1 MMESPKRDE
10 FDLFISYAHTDDRG
24 AHAGKVTALVE
35 AIKADYLAV
44 TGTPLRAFFDTDEIR
59 SMDAWE
65 ARILTGLRQSKM
77 MVAILSPSYFASA
90 YCLKEWEIYVET
102 ELALALPG
110 EGITPI
116 YVVRHPAF
124 ETDPVEEQLRHWIK
138 DLRSRQYIEWL
149 PFWPEGAA
157 ALERQDVRRKL
168 ADLPGQIAD
177 RLHRAAIRD
186 TTPHTVPL
194 PSIHFVGRRDEMHAL
209 LHDLLQSQIGAITAV
224 HGIPGIGKS
233 MLAFAYAWGY
243 GFRYPGGRFLIAAA
257 NASDLAAEVIRLA
270 EPKGVPL
277 SDEERQRPDVALAKV
292 KAAFEAG
299 PPALLVIDNVD
310 DPALLTAQAR
320 ERALPKG
327 DHIHVLVTT
336 RISPE
341 DLPRIRCLPLDALQT
356 QDAMALLQSF
366 RPIADSP
373 QDDEW
378 KAALEIVG
386 RLGGHALGVEVVAV
400 YLRENPQVTYR
411 VFAEGLQR
419 DGIELM
425 DTTAGPEAR
434 KRLAWHTET
443 CIRRLLEPTLA
454 SLSPAELRA
463 VEYAAILP
471 PDNLPLPWLRD
482 LLTAQF
488 PERTHPVLGDPV
500 AKVFQRLERLRLV
513 VSQARGREPGAGQA
527 TTGDARL
534 ARMHRLVQDVVRARL
549 GADDLASRE
558 VVVHQLAYSRAGWIK
573 AHWGQVGLAWEL
585 RPLRD
590 IALRLITRGDRQGC
604 LMADSIAAPLTH
616 TGRLLDARDL
626 YRRSAD
632 LFAGLSNEAPE
643 NADYARDLSVSY
655 NKLGDLARSGGD
667 PAAARRF
674 YEDGL
679 TIRQR
684 LADAAP
690 ENADYARDLWV
701 SYWKM
706 AALAENSSS
715 EDEALPRWRRAYDV
729 LSGMKRRG
737 VFLSPEDEGFLD
749 QLARKVGR

>member
-1 MMESPKRDE
+1 MEFPKRDE
-10 FDLFISYAHTDDRG
+10 FDLFISYAHADDRG
-24 AHAGKVTALVE
+24 EHAGKVTALVE
-35 AIKADYLAV
+35 AIKADYLRV
-44 TGTPLRAFFDTDEIR
+44 TGTPLRVFFDTDEIR

-102 ELALALPG
+102 ELAQALPG

-138 DLRSRQYIEWL
+138 DLRRRQYIEWL

-168 ADLPGQIAD
+168 ADLPGQIAE

-243 GFRYPGGRFLIAAA
+243 GFRYPGGRFLIPAAG
-257 NASDLAAEVIRLA
+257 ASDLAAEVIRLA

-366 RPIADSP
+366 RPIAESP

-411 VFAEGLQR
+411 AFAEGLQR
-419 DGIELM
+419 DGVEVM

-434 KRLAWHTET
+434 DRLAWHTET
-443 CIRRLLEPTLA
+443 CIRRLLESTLA
-454 SLSPAELRA
+454 SLSPADMRA
-463 VEYAAILP
+463 VEYAALLP
-471 PDNLPLPWLRD
+471 SDNVPLPWLRD
-482 LLTAQF
+482 LLAADF
-488 PERTHPVLGDPV
+488 PDRNGSAPSREGEAPAEPISPSREGEVPAEVLSWEARREPRPPGNLGTPLVRGGLFDPIT
-500 AKVFQRLERLRLV
+500 KVFQRLERLRLV
-513 VSQARGREPGAGQA
+513 VSQARGREPGVRGRPPPETPAWPACTAWCRTWSAPGWARKSQPAGRSSS
-527 TTGDARL
+527 TSSPT
-534 ARMHRLVQDVVRARL
+534 
-549 GADDLASRE
+549 
-558 VVVHQLAYSRAGWIK
+558 
-573 AHWGQVGLAWEL
+573 
-585 RPLRD
+585 
-590 IALRLITRGDRQGC
+590 
-604 LMADSIAAPLTH
+604 AAPAGSRP
-616 TGRLLDARDL
+616 TGARWASPGSCAPCATS
-626 YRRSAD
+626 RSA
-632 LFAGLSNEAPE
+632 
-643 NADYARDLSVSY
+643 
-655 NKLGDLARSGGD
+655 
-667 PAAARRF
+667 
-674 YEDGL
+674 
-679 TIRQR
+679 
-684 LADAAP
+684 
-690 ENADYARDLWV
+690 
-701 SYWKM
+701 
-706 AALAENSSS
+706 
-715 EDEALPRWRRAYDV
+715 
-729 LSGMKRRG
+729 
-737 VFLSPEDEGFLD
+737 
-749 QLARKVGR
+749 

>member
-1 MMESPKRDE
+1 MESPKRDE

-24 AHAGKVTALVE
+24 EHAGKVTALVE
-35 AIKADYLAV
+35 AIKADYLRV
-44 TGTPLRAFFDTDEIR
+44 TGTPLRVFFDTQEIR

-77 MVAILSPSYFASA
+77 MVAILSPGYFASA

-102 ELALALPG
+102 ELAQALPG

-124 ETDPVEEQLRHWIK
+124 ETDPVEERLRHWIK
-138 DLRSRQYIEWL
+138 DLRRRQYIEWL

-168 ADLPGQIAD
+168 ADLPGQIAE

-209 LHDLLQSQIGAITAV
+209 LHELLQSQIGAITAV

-243 GFRYPGGRFLIAAA
+243 GFRYPGGRFLIPAA

-292 KAAFEAG
+292 KAVFEAG

-327 DHIHVLVTT
+327 NHIHVLVTT

-411 VFAEGLQR
+411 AFAEGLER

-434 KRLAWHTET
+434 DRLAWHTET

-463 VEYAAILP
+463 VEYAALLP
-471 PDNLPLPWLRD
+471 PDNVPLPWLRD
-482 LLTAQF
+482 RLAAEF

-527 TTGDARL
+527 ATGDARL
-534 ARMHRLVQDVVRARL
+534 ARMHRLAQDVVRARL

-558 VVVHQLAYSRAGWIK
+558 AIVHQLAYSRAGWIK
-573 AHWGQVGLAWEL
+573 AHWGQVDLAWEL

-590 IALRLITRGDRQGC
+590 IAFRLIARGDRQGY
-604 LMADSIAAPLTH
+604 LMADSIA
-616 TGRLLDARDL
+616 
-626 YRRSAD
+626 
-632 LFAGLSNEAPE
+632 
-643 NADYARDLSVSY
+643 
-655 NKLGDLARSGGD
+655 
-667 PAAARRF
+667 
-674 YEDGL
+674 
-679 TIRQR
+679 
-684 LADAAP
+684 
-690 ENADYARDLWV
+690 
-701 SYWKM
+701 
-706 AALAENSSS
+706 
-715 EDEALPRWRRAYDV
+715 
-729 LSGMKRRG
+729 
-737 VFLSPEDEGFLD
+737 
-749 QLARKVGR
+749 

>member
-1 MMESPKRDE
+1 MAAV
-10 FDLFISYAHTDDRG
+10 LARG
-24 AHAGKVTALVE
+24 G
-35 AIKADYLAV
+35 
-44 TGTPLRAFFDTDEIR
+44 G
-59 SMDAWE
+59 
-65 ARILTGLRQSKM
+65 
-77 MVAILSPSYFASA
+77 
-90 YCLKEWEIYVET
+90 
-102 ELALALPG
+102 
-110 EGITPI
+110 GI
-116 YVVRHPAF
+116 
-124 ETDPVEEQLRHWIK
+124 
-138 DLRSRQYIEWL
+138 
-149 PFWPEGAA
+149 
-157 ALERQDVRRKL
+157 ERQDVRRKL
-168 ADLPGQIAD
+168 ADLPGQIAE

-243 GFRYPGGRFLIAAA
+243 GFRYPGGRFLIPAA

-386 RLGGHALGVEVVAV
+386 RLGGHALAVEVVAV

-411 VFAEGLQR
+411 AFAEGLER

-434 KRLAWHTET
+434 DRLAWHTET

-463 VEYAAILP
+463 VEYAALLP
-471 PDNLPLPWLRD
+471 PDNVPLPWLRD
-482 LLTAQF
+482 RLAAEF

-527 TTGDARL
+527 ATGDARL

-549 GADDLASRE
+549 ADDLASRE

-573 AHWGQVGLAWEL
+573 AHWGQVDLAWEL
-585 RPLRD
+585 RPCATSHPPD
-590 IALRLITRGDRQGC
+590 RG
-604 LMADSIAAPLTH
+604 A
-616 TGRLLDARDL
+616 TGRGGIVDRIATPLATPAACSTREPLAAFRGPFRWVVERGPRERRLRARPLHQLRRLGDLAMSGGDPAAARRYYEDGLTIARSGWPTRPPRTPTWRSGGTPRPYTTCSASPPHRQPASMLDA
-626 YRRSAD
+626 
-632 LFAGLSNEAPE
+632 
-643 NADYARDLSVSY
+643 
-655 NKLGDLARSGGD
+655 DLARSGGD
-667 PAAARRF
+667 PAAARIGTTM
-674 YEDGL
+674 DGSWRPL
-679 TIRQR
+679 
-684 LADAAP
+684 
-690 ENADYARDLWV
+690 
-701 SYWKM
+701 SY
-706 AALAENSSS
+706 
-715 EDEALPRWRRAYDV
+715 
-729 LSGMKRRG
+729 SGSGRRG
-737 VFLSPEDEGFLD
+737 PRERRLRPRPLR
-749 QLARKVGR
+749 QLRAAR

>member
-1 MMESPKRDE
+1 MEFPKRDE
-10 FDLFISYAHTDDRG
+10 FDLFISYAHADDRG
-24 AHAGKVTALVE
+24 EHAGKVAALVE
-35 AIKADYLAV
+35 AIKADYLRV
-44 TGTPLRAFFDTDEIR
+44 TGTPLRVFFDTQEIR

-65 ARILTGLRQSKM
+65 ARILTGLRRSKM

-102 ELALALPG
+102 ELAQALPG

-124 ETDPVEEQLRHWIK
+124 EADPVEEQLRHWIK
-138 DLRSRQYIEWL
+138 DLRRRQYIEWL

-168 ADLPGQIAD
+168 ADLPGQIAE

-243 GFRYPGGRFLIAAA
+243 GFRYPGGRFLIPAA
-257 NASDLAAEVIRLA
+257 NVSDLAAEVIRLA

-341 DLPRIRCLPLDALQT
+341 DLPRIHCLPLDALQT

-386 RLGGHALGVEVVAV
+386 RLGGHALAIEVVAV

-411 VFAEGLQR
+411 AFAEGLQR
-419 DGIELM
+419 DGVELM
-425 DTTAGPEAR
+425 DTTAGPEAHN
-434 KRLAWHTET
+434 RLAWHTET

-454 SLSPAELRA
+454 SLSPAELRT
-463 VEYAAILP
+463 VEYAALLP
-471 PDNLPLPWLRD
+471 PDNVPLPWLRE
-482 LLTAQF
+482 LLAADF
-488 PERTHPVLGDPV
+488 PDRNGSAP
-500 AKVFQRLERLRLV
+500 
-513 VSQARGREPGAGQA
+513 
-527 TTGDARL
+527 
-534 ARMHRLVQDVVRARL
+534 
-549 GADDLASRE
+549 SRE
-558 VVVHQLAYSRAGWIK
+558 G
-573 AHWGQVGLAWEL
+573 
-585 RPLRD
+585 
-590 IALRLITRGDRQGC
+590 
-604 LMADSIAAPLTH
+604 
-616 TGRLLDARDL
+616 
-626 YRRSAD
+626 
-632 LFAGLSNEAPE
+632 EAPAE
-643 NADYARDLSVSY
+643 PISPSREGEV
-655 NKLGDLARSGGD
+655 
-667 PAAARRF
+667 PA
-674 YEDGL
+674 E
-679 TIRQR
+679 
-684 LADAAP
+684 
-690 ENADYARDLWV
+690 
-701 SYWKM
+701 
-706 AALAENSSS
+706 
-715 EDEALPRWRRAYDV
+715 V
-729 LSGMKRRG
+729 L
-737 VFLSPEDEGFLD
+737 
-749 QLARKVGR
+749 

>member
-1 MMESPKRDE
+1 MESPKRDE

-35 AIKADYLAV
+35 AIKADYLRV
-44 TGTPLRAFFDTDEIR
+44 TGTPLRVFFDTQEIR
-59 SMDAWE
+59 SMDDWE

-102 ELALALPG
+102 ELAQALPG

-138 DLRSRQYIEWL
+138 DLRRRQYIEWL

-168 ADLPGQIAD
+168 ADLPGQIAE

-209 LHDLLQSQIGAITAV
+209 LHELLQSQIGAITAV

-243 GFRYPGGRFLIAAA
+243 GFRYPGGRFLIPAA

-366 RPIADSP
+366 RPIAESP

-400 YLRENPQVTYR
+400 YLRENPEVTYR
-411 VFAEGLQR
+411 
-419 DGIELM
+419 
-425 DTTAGPEAR
+425 
-434 KRLAWHTET
+434 
-443 CIRRLLEPTLA
+443 
-454 SLSPAELRA
+454 
-463 VEYAAILP
+463 
-471 PDNLPLPWLRD
+471 
-482 LLTAQF
+482 
-488 PERTHPVLGDPV
+488 
-500 AKVFQRLERLRLV
+500 
-513 VSQARGREPGAGQA
+513 
-527 TTGDARL
+527 
-534 ARMHRLVQDVVRARL
+534 
-549 GADDLASRE
+549 ASR
-558 VVVHQLAYSRAGWIK
+558 
-573 AHWGQVGLAWEL
+573 
-585 RPLRD
+585 
-590 IALRLITRGDRQGC
+590 RG
-604 LMADSIAAPLTH
+604 S
-616 TGRLLDARDL
+616 
-626 YRRSAD
+626 SAT
-632 LFAGLSNEAPE
+632 A
-643 NADYARDLSVSY
+643 
-655 NKLGDLARSGGD
+655 
-667 PAAARRF
+667 
-674 YEDGL
+674 
-679 TIRQR
+679 
-684 LADAAP
+684 
-690 ENADYARDLWV
+690 
-701 SYWKM
+701 
-706 AALAENSSS
+706 SS
-715 EDEALPRWRRAYDV
+715 
-729 LSGMKRRG
+729 
-737 VFLSPEDEGFLD
+737 
-749 QLARKVGR
+749 

>member
-1 MMESPKRDE
+1 MAAV
-10 FDLFISYAHTDDRG
+10 LARG
-24 AHAGKVTALVE
+24 G
-35 AIKADYLAV
+35 
-44 TGTPLRAFFDTDEIR
+44 
-59 SMDAWE
+59 
-65 ARILTGLRQSKM
+65 
-77 MVAILSPSYFASA
+77 
-90 YCLKEWEIYVET
+90 
-102 ELALALPG
+102 
-110 EGITPI
+110 
-116 YVVRHPAF
+116 
-124 ETDPVEEQLRHWIK
+124 
-138 DLRSRQYIEWL
+138 
-149 PFWPEGAA
+149 A

-186 TTPHTVPL
+186 TTPYTVPL
-194 PSIHFVGRRDEMHAL
+194 PSKHFVGRRDEMHAL

-224 HGIPGIGKS
+224 YGIPGIGKS

-270 EPKGVPL
+270 EPKGVQL

-336 RISPE
+336 RVSPE
-341 DLPRIRCLPLDALQT
+341 DLPRIRCLALDALQT
-356 QDAMALLQSF
+356 QEAMALLQRF
-366 RPIADSP
+366 RAIADSP

-411 VFAEGLQR
+411 AFAEGLQR

-434 KRLAWHTET
+434 DRLAWHTET

-463 VEYAAILP
+463 VEYAALLP
-471 PDNLPLPWLRD
+471 PDNAPLPWLRER
-482 LLTAQF
+482 LAAEF
-488 PERTHPVLGDPV
+488 PERTHPVLGDPIT
-500 AKVFQRLERLRLV
+500 KVFQRLERLRLV
-513 VSQARGREPGAGQA
+513 VSQARVGSRVRGRPPPETPAWPACTAWCRTWSAPG
-527 TTGDARL
+527 
-534 ARMHRLVQDVVRARL
+534 RARTTSPV
-549 GADDLASRE
+549 GSSSSTSSPIA
-558 VVVHQLAYSRAGWIK
+558 RAGWIK

-590 IALRLITRGDRQGC
+590 IALRLIARGDRQGY
-604 LMADSIAAPLTH
+604 LMADRIATPLTH
-616 TGRLLDARDL
+616 TGRLLDACDL

-632 LFAGLSNEAPE
+632 LFAGLSNAAPK
-643 NADYARDLSVSY
+643 NADYARELSVSY
-655 NKLGDLARSGGD
+655 ERLGDLARSGGD
-667 PAAARRF
+667 PAAARR
-674 YEDGL
+674 YCEDGL
-679 TIRQR
+679 TI
-684 LADAAP
+684 AKAA
-690 ENADYARDLWV
+690 
-701 SYWKM
+701 
-706 AALAENSSS
+706 
-715 EDEALPRWRRAYDV
+715 
-729 LSGMKRRG
+729 GRRG
-737 VFLSPEDEGFLD
+737 PRERRLRSRPLP
-749 QLARKVGR
+749 QLHQAG

>member
-1 MMESPKRDE
+1 MSESSEAPHGIPKTGRVRPVHQ
-10 FDLFISYAHTDDRG
+10 LCPHRRPWRTR
-24 AHAGKVTALVE
+24 KVTALVE
-35 AIKADYLAV
+35 AIKADYLRV
-44 TGTPLRAFFDTDEIR
+44 TGTPLRVFFDTDEIR

-102 ELALALPG
+102 ELAQALPG

-116 YVVRHPAF
+116 YMVRHPAF
-124 ETDPVEEQLRHWIK
+124 EADPVEEQLRHWIK
-138 DLRSRQYIEWL
+138 DLRRRQYIEWL

-168 ADLPGQIAD
+168 ADLPGQIAE

-243 GFRYPGGRFLIAAA
+243 GFRYPGGRFLIPAA

-341 DLPRIRCLPLDALQT
+341 DLPRIRCLALDALQT
-356 QDAMALLQSF
+356 EDAMALLQSF

-411 VFAEGLQR
+411 AFAEGLER
-419 DGIELM
+419 DGVELM
-425 DTTAGPEAR
+425 DTTAAPEAR
-434 KRLAWHTET
+434 DRLAWHTET
-443 CIRRLLEPTLA
+443 CIRRLLEPTLG

-463 VEYAAILP
+463 VEYAALLP
-471 PDNLPLPWLRD
+471 PDNLPLPWLRE
-482 LLTAQF
+482 LLAADF
-488 PERTHPVLGDPV
+488 PDRNGSAPSREGEAPAEPISPSREGEVPAEVLSWEARREPRPPGNLGTPLVRGGLFDPIT
-500 AKVFQRLERLRLV
+500 KVFQRLERLRLV

-527 TTGDARL
+527 ATGDARL
-534 ARMHRLVQDVVRARL
+534 ARMHRLVQGVVRARL
-549 GADDLASRE
+549 GADDLASRK
-558 VVVHQLAYSRAGWIK
+558 VVVHQLAYSRAGWIE

-590 IALRLITRGDRQGC
+590 ITLRLIARGDRQGY
-604 LMADSIAAPLTH
+604 LMADSIATPLAH

-626 YRRSAD
+626 WRRSAD
-632 LFAGLSNEAPE
+632 LFAGL
-643 NADYARDLSVSY
+643 
-655 NKLGDLARSGGD
+655 
-667 PAAARRF
+667 
-674 YEDGL
+674 
-679 TIRQR
+679 
-684 LADAAP
+684 ADAAP
-690 ENADYARDLWV
+690 ENASAFR
-701 SYWKM
+701 
-706 AALAENSSS
+706 
-715 EDEALPRWRRAYDV
+715 
-729 LSGMKRRG
+729 
-737 VFLSPEDEGFLD
+737 VF
-749 QLARKVGR
+749 

>member
-1 MMESPKRDE
+1 MAAV
-10 FDLFISYAHTDDRG
+10 LARG
-24 AHAGKVTALVE
+24 G
-35 AIKADYLAV
+35 
-44 TGTPLRAFFDTDEIR
+44 
-59 SMDAWE
+59 
-65 ARILTGLRQSKM
+65 
-77 MVAILSPSYFASA
+77 
-90 YCLKEWEIYVET
+90 
-102 ELALALPG
+102 
-110 EGITPI
+110 
-116 YVVRHPAF
+116 
-124 ETDPVEEQLRHWIK
+124 
-138 DLRSRQYIEWL
+138 
-149 PFWPEGAA
+149 A

-186 TTPHTVPL
+186 TTPYTVPL
-194 PSIHFVGRRDEMHAL
+194 PSKHFVGRRDEMHAL

-224 HGIPGIGKS
+224 YGIPGIGKS

-270 EPKGVPL
+270 EPKGVQL

-336 RISPE
+336 RVSPE
-341 DLPRIRCLPLDALQT
+341 DLPRIRCLALDALQT
-356 QDAMALLQSF
+356 QEAMALLQRF
-366 RPIADSP
+366 RAIADSP

-411 VFAEGLQR
+411 AFAEGLQR

-434 KRLAWHTET
+434 DRLAWHTET

-463 VEYAAILP
+463 VEYAALLP
-471 PDNLPLPWLRD
+471 PDNAPLPWLRER
-482 LLTAQF
+482 LAAEF
-488 PERTHPVLGDPV
+488 PERTHPVLGDPIT
-500 AKVFQRLERLRLV
+500 KVLQRLERLRLV

-527 TTGDARL
+527 ATGDARL
-534 ARMHRLVQDVVRARL
+534 ARMHRLVQDVVRARP

-558 VVVHQLAYSRAGWIK
+558 FVVHQFAYRRAGWIK

-590 IALRLITRGDRQGC
+590 IALRLIARGDWQGY
-604 LMADSIAAPLTH
+604 LMADRIATPLTH
-616 TGRLLDARDL
+616 TGRLLDACDL

-632 LFAGLSNEAPE
+632 LFAGLSNAAPK
-643 NADYARDLSVSY
+643 NADYARELSVSHER
-655 NKLGDLARSGGD
+655 LGDLARSGGD
-667 PAAARRF
+667 PAAARR
-674 YEDGL
+674 YCEDGL
-679 TIRQR
+679 TI
-684 LADAAP
+684 AKAA
-690 ENADYARDLWV
+690 
-701 SYWKM
+701 
-706 AALAENSSS
+706 
-715 EDEALPRWRRAYDV
+715 
-729 LSGMKRRG
+729 GRRG
-737 VFLSPEDEGFLD
+737 PRERRLRSRPLP
-749 QLARKVGR
+749 QLHQAG

>member
-1 MMESPKRDE
+1 MEPPKRDE
-10 FDLFISYAHTDDRG
+10 FDLFISYAHADDRG
-24 AHAGKVTALVE
+24 EHAGKVAALVE
-35 AIKADYLAV
+35 AIKADYLRV
-44 TGTPLRAFFDTDEIR
+44 TGTPLRVFFDTDEIR

-102 ELALALPG
+102 ELAQALPG

-116 YVVRHPAF
+116 YVVTHPAF
-124 ETDPVEEQLRHWIK
+124 EADPVEEQLRHWIK
-138 DLRSRQYIEWL
+138 DLRRRQYIEWL

-168 ADLPGQIAD
+168 ADLPGQIAE

-356 QDAMALLQSF
+356 
-366 RPIADSP
+366 R
-373 QDDEW
+373 
-378 KAALEIVG
+378 
-386 RLGGHALGVEVVAV
+386 R
-400 YLRENPQVTYR
+400 
-411 VFAEGLQR
+411 R
-419 DGIELM
+419 DGPVAELPA
-425 DTTAGPEAR
+425 DRRQSPGRRVEGRPGDRRPAGRPCAGRRGRGGLPPRESPGDVSRLRGGAR
-434 KRLAWHTET
+434 ARRHRADGHDRRLRRPATGWPGTPRPAS
-443 CIRRLLEPTLA
+443 RRLLEPTLA

-463 VEYAAILP
+463 VEYAALLP
-471 PDNLPLPWLRD
+471 PDNVPLPWLRD
-482 LLTAQF
+482 LLAAEF

-527 TTGDARL
+527 ATGDARL

-549 GADDLASRE
+549 GVDELASRE
-558 VVVHQLAYSRAGWIK
+558 AVVHQLAYSRAGWIK

-590 IALRLITRGDRQGC
+590 IAFRLIARGDRQG
-604 LMADSIAAPLTH
+604 S
-616 TGRLLDARDL
+616 
-626 YRRSAD
+626 
-632 LFAGLSNEAPE
+632 
-643 NADYARDLSVSY
+643 
-655 NKLGDLARSGGD
+655 
-667 PAAARRF
+667 
-674 YEDGL
+674 
-679 TIRQR
+679 
-684 LADAAP
+684 
-690 ENADYARDLWV
+690 
-701 SYWKM
+701 
-706 AALAENSSS
+706 
-715 EDEALPRWRRAYDV
+715 
-729 LSGMKRRG
+729 
-737 VFLSPEDEGFLD
+737 
-749 QLARKVGR
+749 

>member
-1 MMESPKRDE
+1 M
-10 FDLFISYAHTDDRG
+10 
-24 AHAGKVTALVE
+24 
-35 AIKADYLAV
+35 
-44 TGTPLRAFFDTDEIR
+44 
-59 SMDAWE
+59 
-65 ARILTGLRQSKM
+65 
-77 MVAILSPSYFASA
+77 
-90 YCLKEWEIYVET
+90 
-102 ELALALPG
+102 
-110 EGITPI
+110 
-116 YVVRHPAF
+116 
-124 ETDPVEEQLRHWIK
+124 
-138 DLRSRQYIEWL
+138 
-149 PFWPEGAA
+149 
-157 ALERQDVRRKL
+157 
-168 ADLPGQIAD
+168 
-177 RLHRAAIRD
+177 
-186 TTPHTVPL
+186 
-194 PSIHFVGRRDEMHAL
+194 
-209 LHDLLQSQIGAITAV
+209 

-292 KAAFEAG
+292 KAAFETG

-336 RISPE
+336 RVSPE
-341 DLPRIRCLPLDALQT
+341 DLPRIRCLALDALQT

-366 RPIADSP
+366 RPIAESP

-386 RLGGHALGVEVVAV
+386 RLGGHALAVEVVAV
-400 YLRENPQVTYR
+400 YMRERKDVSYRAFADRLR
-411 VFAEGLQR
+411 L

-425 DTTAGPEAR
+425 NTTASPKASGKLEWHDESFIAR
-434 KRLAWHTET
+434 L
-443 CIRRLLEPTLA
+443 IEPTLA
-454 SLSPAELRA
+454 ALAPAEIRA
-463 VEYAAILP
+463 VEFAAFLQ
-471 PDNLPLPWLRD
+471 PDHVPLPWLRD
-482 LLTAQF
+482 LLTVEF
-488 PERTHPVLGDPV
+488 PELNRRELGDPL
-500 AKVFQRLERLRLV
+500 AELFQRLERLRLV

-527 TTGDARL
+527 ATGDARL

-549 GADDLASRE
+549 GGDDLASRE
-558 VVVHQLAYSRAGWIK
+558 VVVHQLAHSRAGWIE
-573 AHWGQVGLAWEL
+573 AHWGQVDLAWEL

-590 IALRLITRGDRQGC
+590 IAFRLIARGDRQGY
-604 LMADSIAAPLTH
+604 LMANSIATPLAH
-616 TGRLLDARDL
+616 TGRLLDVRDL
-626 YRRSAD
+626 WRRSAD
-632 LFAGLSNEAPE
+632 LFAGLSNAAPE

-655 NKLGDLARSGGD
+655 ERLGDLAMSGGDPATARRYYEDSETIWRRLSSAAPENADFARGLTVPLKRLGDLAMSGGDPAAARRYYEDGLTIRKRLADAAPEYADYARGLSISYERLGDLARSGGD

-679 TIRQR
+679 KIRQR

-690 ENADYARDLWV
+690 ENADYARDLWL
-701 SYWKM
+701 SYWRM
-706 AALAENSSS
+706 ADLAEKHPEERGGRSWWRRAADALAGRQAIPPGAKAAPG
-715 EDEALPRWRRAYDV
+715 DARIWWRRAYDV

-737 VFLSPEDEGFLD
+737 VFLSSEDEGFLD